1 MTELELKQK
10 EYRDKLAHDYLCA
23 SISSGVTWTSDQFL
37 IGAVFELADKFI
49 EYANNNVPNK

>member
-23 SISSGVTWTSDQFL
+23 SISSGIAWTSDQYL
-37 IGAVFELADKFI
+37 IEAVFNLTDKFI
-49 EYANNNVPNK
+49 KYANNNLSCQ